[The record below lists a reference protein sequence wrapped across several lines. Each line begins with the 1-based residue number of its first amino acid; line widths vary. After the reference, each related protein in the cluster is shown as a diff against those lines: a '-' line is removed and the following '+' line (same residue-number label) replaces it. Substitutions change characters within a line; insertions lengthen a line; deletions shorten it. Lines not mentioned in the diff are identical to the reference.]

1 MEETNNGDG
10 RAKKNKHHFVLVHGL
25 CHGAWCWYKAATA
38 LRRAGH
44 RVTAPDMAGCGAH
57 PARLAEV
64 RTFEEYS
71 RPLLDAVAALPPGE
85 RAVLVGH
92 SHGGCGVA
100 LAAERFPEKVAA
112 AVFVAASMP
121 AVGRSMGAATTDEVR
136 QIPGRALNRVTF
148 DLSGNAAA
156 CRKLHVINRPDFFL
170 DTKVLDQEN
179 PDIPGHPVIFGPKF
193 VAQRLYQ
200 LSPPEVSQTEPRS
213 VLLLPV
219 NDLTLALSLIRPANR
234 FNEDPLMKDEN
245 LLTEAGYGSVRRV
258 FVVVEDDLGIPAEF
272 QRRMIALSP
281 AGVEVEAMDA
291 GGADHMAMLS
301 RPEELVERLIR
312 IADNCVDGRV

>member
-121 AVGRSMGAATTDEVR
+121 AVGRSMGAATTDEFLKFV
-136 QIPGRALNRVTF
+136 
-148 DLSGNAAA
+148 AAE
-156 CRKLHVINRPDFFL
+156 PDFFL

-200 LSPPEVSQTEPRS
+200 LSPPE
-213 VLLLPV
+213 
-219 NDLTLALSLIRPANR
+219 DLTLALSLIRPANR